1 MPDSGAIGSSSGGP
15 YPIMAGVPHGT
26 TIVALRFHGG
36 VVVAGDRRATE
47 GYSIAHR
54 GIEKVFPADR
64 FSAVGIAGAAGPAVE
79 MVRLFQTQLEH
90 YEKVEGLTLSLE
102 GKANQLA
109 QMVRANLPMAMEGLG
124 VLPLFAG
131 FDTRRKVGRIFSYD
145 VAGGRYEEIEYHATG
160 SGGRDARTTIKLGY
174 REGIGVDDAVELA
187 VKALYQAADEDSAT
201 GGPDPLRGIYPVVAV
216 VDEDGYRRLPDDEV
230 AERFSAL
237 LTSLERARR
246 GESS

>member
-1 MPDSGAIGSSSGGP
+1 MP
-15 YPIMAGVPHGT
+15 GVPHGT
-26 TIVALRFHGG
+26 TIVALRFGGG
-36 VVVAGDRRATE
+36 VVIAGDRRTTE
-47 GYSIAHR
+47 GSSIAHR
-54 GIEKVFPADR
+54 GFEKVFPADR
-64 FSAVGIAGAAGPAVE
+64 YSAVGIAGAAGPAVD

-109 QMVRANLPMAMEGLG
+109 QMVRANLPMAMEGLA

-131 FDTRRKVGRIFSYD
+131 YDTHRKGGRIFSYD
-145 VAGGRYEEIEYHATG
+145 VAGGRYEELEYHAIG

-174 REGIGVDDAVELA
+174 RDELPVDDAVELA

-201 GGPDPLRGIYPVVAV
+201 GGPDPLRGIYPVVSI
-216 VDEDGYRRLPDDEV
+216 VDEDGYRRLPDDDV

-237 LTSLERARR
+237 LSSLQRVRR
-246 GESS
+246 GEPS